1 MPIEVHTCY
10 LCGSPRYKPQYRFV
24 DCQIVRCVDCQFMWL
39 TPQPTHEDVLTVY
52 NDTYFNNDRFLDDD
66 NNTLYGYVD
75 YMLERL
81 NKQVQYQRYVR
92 FAKKQLE
99 KNGISTVED
108 ANLCWLDIGC
118 GLGYL
123 IDTAFDYGFKVVG
136 SELNPYAIEQLRERY
151 NYRIESEPI
160 THPLFDSER
169 FDVIS
174 MTDVIEHLHD
184 PREVVQRMYELTK
197 PGGIAIITTMDSD
210 SLTSRL
216 LGKRLED
223 FRRTREHL
231 YFFARPTLA
240 RLLEEAGYQI
250 VKMHSIGHTFELGF
264 LADRLKLIW
273 KPLGRSSQFIVNR
286 FNLQNT
292 RIYINP
298 RTKMV
303 VYAYRPK

>member
-1 MPIEVHTCY
+1 MPIEIHKCY
-10 LCGSPRYKPQYRFV
+10 LCGSSHFKNQYQFV
-24 DCQIVRCVDCQFMWL
+24 DCQIVRCTTCQFMWL
-39 TPQPTHEDVLTVY
+39 TPQPTHEDILTVY
-52 NDTYFNNDRFLDDD
+52 NDTYFNNDHFFDDD

-92 FAKKQLE
+92 YAKKLVE
-99 KNGISTVED
+99 KNGVLGNQAEER
-108 ANLCWLDIGC
+108 CWLDIGC

-123 IDTAFDYGFKVVG
+123 LDTAFDYGFNVVG
-136 SELNPYAIEQLRERY
+136 SELNPYAIEQLRMRY

-160 THPLFDSER
+160 THALFDNDQ

-174 MTDVIEHLHD
+174 MTDVIEHLHT
-184 PREVVQRMYELTK
+184 PREVVQRMFQLTK
-197 PGGIAIITTMDSD
+197 PGGVAIITTMDSD
-210 SLTSRL
+210 SITSRL
-216 LGKRLED
+216 LGERLED

-231 YFFARPTLA
+231 YFFSRSTLT
-240 RLLEEAGYQI
+240 RLLEETGYRI
-250 VKMHSIGHTFELGF
+250 VKIQAIGHTFELGF

-273 KPLGRSSQFIVNR
+273 KPLGRSSQFIVHR
-286 FNLQNT
+286 FNLEHT